1 MVCLE
6 CRTCIKETL
15 SSSSASY
22 FILLNTQSTIYN
34 INIIQTFK
42 HSSIS
47 STSSTSSLNMS
58 INTVAI
64 IGANGNIGGPVLK
77 ALIESG
83 DFSITVL
90 TRAGSKSTYPSTV
103 KVTVVDFESVDSLTA
118 AFKGQN
124 AVISTIGVSY
134 YAYECPH
141 ICLYLPKHVT
151 KPSH

>member
-1 MVCLE
+1 
-6 CRTCIKETL
+6 
-15 SSSSASY
+15 
-22 FILLNTQSTIYN
+22 
-34 INIIQTFK
+34 
-42 HSSIS
+42 
-47 STSSTSSLNMS
+47 MS

-134 YAYECPH
+134 SA
-141 ICLYLPKHVT
+141 
-151 KPSH
+151 